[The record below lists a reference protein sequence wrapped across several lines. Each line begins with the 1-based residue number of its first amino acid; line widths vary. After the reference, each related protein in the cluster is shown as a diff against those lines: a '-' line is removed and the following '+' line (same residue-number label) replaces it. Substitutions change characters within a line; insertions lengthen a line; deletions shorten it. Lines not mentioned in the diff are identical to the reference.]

1 MAKRLY
7 SLIAAL
13 LIVGSVSYGQDPHF
27 SQFYAN
33 PLYLN
38 PALAGSAVC
47 PRIILNFRDQWP
59 AISGT
64 FVTYSASFDMHIDKI
79 AGGIGVLFMS
89 DRAGEGTIVAN
100 SISAIYAYRL
110 QVSRKFFMK
119 AGAQATFTQKNLNW
133 DKLTFGDQIS
143 DRFGFIYNTQEQRPS
158 NSDLKKSYADFS
170 AGLLGYGENWFVGF
184 AAHHLTQPE
193 EGFISLS
200 KLPIK
205 FTAHAGAKIVFKNWV
220 TKKGKR
226 RKKNIEDPSISPNI
240 LYMHQAK
247 FNQLNYGF
255 YFNKWPFVGGLWFR
269 QSFDNADALI
279 ALVGI
284 QQEYFKL
291 GYSYD
296 LTISKLTNV
305 TGGSHEVSFSWQ
317 FPCPLKKKR
326 AKIINCPSF

>member
-1 MAKRLY
+1 MSKKLY
-7 SLIAAL
+7 SLLAAFL
-13 LIVGSVSYGQDPHF
+13 LIMSISNAQDPHF

-59 AISGT
+59 AIPGT
-64 FVTYSASFDMHIDKI
+64 FVTYSGSFDMHIDKI
-79 AGGIGVLFMS
+79 AGGIGIHFMS
-89 DRAGEGTIVAN
+89 DRAGEGTLITN

-110 QVSRKFFMK
+110 QVSRKFFLK
-119 AGAQATFTQKNLNW
+119 AAAQATFMQKSLDW
-133 DKLTFGDQIS
+133 DNLTFGDQI
-143 DRFGFIYNTQEQRPS
+143 DAKYGITMGTADKRPD
-158 NSDLKKSYADFS
+158 DLNKAFADFS
-170 AGLLGYGENWFVGF
+170 AGLIGYGENYYFGF

-205 FTAHAGAKIVFKNWV
+205 FTAHAGAVISFKNWGR
-220 TKKGKR
+220 KH
-226 RKKNIEDPSISPNI
+226 RKKRKDIDDPSISPNI
-240 LYMHQAK
+240 LYMHQAN

-255 YFNKWPFVGGLWFR
+255 YFNMWPFVGGLWFR
-269 QSFDNADALI
+269 QSFNNADALI
-279 ALVGI
+279 ALIGI
-284 QQEYFKL
+284 QQQYFKI

-296 LTISKLTNV
+296 LTISRLTNV
-305 TGGSHEVSFSWQ
+305 TGGSHEISFAWQ

-326 AKIINCPSF
+326 AKVINCPSF